1 MQPCNARESKASI
14 NADGAKRQTLNN
26 ITVLSVSGRN
36 EDEMEN
42 FVIENIIDVIDEWV
56 YNLASYC
63 DIDSRDVAVL
73 KAEIRKVAEKNGE
86 E

>member
-1 MQPCNARESKASI
+1 M
-14 NADGAKRQTLNN
+14 T
-26 ITVLSVSGRN
+26 GRN

-42 FVIENIIDVIDEWV
+42 FVIENIIDIIDEWV

-63 DIDSRDVAVL
+63 DIDSRDVEVL